1 MNLEINIFKVWLIV
15 GTVIL
20 KNTVV
25 TVSDPN
31 GKLDQSKVSQNLVR
45 FSLICLSWKTNFQQK
60 QIFRCTISTPPKSRI
75 PWLTDGPRRTPS
87 WKIVKN
93 ICFDD
98 VTNKQLIWHG
108 FGPLIQNVAFSFL
121 NVQKR
126 FWSEAKSCSIH
137 AIMLIWPHRLNI
149 H

>member
-15 GTVIL
+15 STVIL
-20 KNTVV
+20 GDTVV

-31 GKLDQSKVSQNLVR
+31 WKLDQSKVSQNLVR

-60 QIFRCTISTPPKSRI
+60 QIFRWTINIQKSWI
-75 PWLTDGPRRTPS
+75 PWNTLVGYRSTSG
-87 WKIVKN
+87 KIVKN
-93 ICFDD
+93 VCFDD